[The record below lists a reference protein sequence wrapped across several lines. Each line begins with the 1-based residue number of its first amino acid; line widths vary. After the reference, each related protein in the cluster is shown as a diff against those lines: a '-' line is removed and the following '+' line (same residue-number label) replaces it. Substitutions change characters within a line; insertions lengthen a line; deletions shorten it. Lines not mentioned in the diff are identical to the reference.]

1 MSRNNKDRLG
11 ASDRNAGGEPP
22 VMQQMSAPTNTAP
35 QAASPLNFVSPTEF
49 VELPSYGKF
58 YPHGHPLYNQTNVEI
73 KHMTTKE
80 EDILTSQSLLRTGKA
95 IDKLLQQILV
105 DKRIDPDDLLIGD
118 KNAILIAARRSG
130 YGSSYETEIACPA
143 CQDKSAYEF
152 SLDNV
157 PFTES
162 VMGDNVERTD
172 NGTFIIKELPVTG
185 WNVEVRPLTGKDEK
199 ALSASV
205 ESKRKAGVA
214 EDMLTTQISLFVVSI
229 SGVTDRLLILDAISR
244 LPAKDSR
251 ILRSAYKNLMPNTD
265 LTQTFAC
272 PNCDY
277 SGDMEVPFTTDFFWP
292 KQ

>member
-11 ASDRNAGGEPP
+11 ASDRNAGAEPP
-22 VMQQMSAPTNTAP
+22 AMQQMSAPTNTTP

-49 VELPSYGKF
+49 VELPSSGKF
-58 YPHGHPLYNQTNVEI
+58 YPHGHPLYNQANVEI

-95 IDKLLQQILV
+95 IDKFLQQILV

-118 KNAILIAARRSG
+118 KNAILIASRRSG

-143 CQDKSAYEF
+143 CQSKSAYEF

-162 VMGDNVERTD
+162 VIGDNVERTD

-251 ILRSAYKNLMPNTD
+251 ILRSSYKSLMPNTD

-272 PNCDY
+272 PKCDF